1 MAASLRNVLACVM
14 ARTHGS
20 SACTHICLYIY
31 VCVFAPV
38 SQASY
43 GSGASTAEGGFG
55 DDAGDGGKRSGK
67 KYRHSKKN

>member
-1 MAASLRNVLACVM
+1 MEAQQAPTYV
-14 ARTHGS
+14 
-20 SACTHICLYIY
+20 YIY

-67 KYRHSKKN
+67 KYRHFKKN